1 MVGEQRPRG
10 QGRRAREPGRPTLSF
25 VNPDTTQTETS
36 TLAEGVLL
44 VRRRD
49 HLVEVVFN
57 RPERHNAF
65 TSGTYEGL
73 LEICAE
79 LRHDEDARVV
89 VFRGAGGRAFAAG
102 NEISEFTSLSGGS
115 DGVAYEARVGRVLRG
130 IAELPQVTVA
140 AVEGICVGGGLA
152 VATHCD
158 LRIAT
163 AGSRFGY
170 PIARTLGNALSAFIV
185 YRCASVFGESLT
197 REMLL
202 ASRLV
207 DADRAHAVGA
217 VMSVVAPD
225 RLDEELAELAEG
237 VAAASRMTIT
247 ATKEQLLRRSDVLE
261 VSPADDVERLEAVYG
276 APDFREGVRAFL
288 AKEKPRFGE
297 ER

>member
-1 MVGEQRPRG
+1 VVPRLSAVSEYDG
-10 QGRRAREPGRPTLSF
+10 KRNDAGGRR
-25 VNPDTTQTETS
+25 
-36 TLAEGVLL
+36 LADGTLL
-44 VRRRD
+44 VRRRAD
-49 HLVEVVFN
+49 TVEVVFN

-65 TSGTYEGL
+65 TSATYEGL
-73 LEICAE
+73 LELCAE
-79 LRHDEDARVV
+79 LQADTDVRLV

-102 NEISEFTSLSGGS
+102 NEISEFASLASGQ
-115 DGVAYEARVGRVLRG
+115 DGVAYEAKVGQVLRAV
-130 IAELPQVTVA
+130 AELPQVTVA

-185 YRCASVFGESLT
+185 YRCATVFGESLT

-207 DADRAHAVGA
+207 DAERAYAVGA
-217 VMSVVAPD
+217 VMAVVAPED
-225 RLDEELAELAEG
+225 IDAELQTLGEG
-237 VAAASRMTIT
+237 LAAASMMTVR
-247 ATKEQLLRRSDVLE
+247 ATKEQLLRRSDAHE
-261 VSPADDVERLEAVYG
+261 VSPADDVERLGKVYG

-288 AKEKPRFGE
+288 AKEKPRFEGVS
-297 ER
+297 